1 MHTSLSMSV
10 SFDKLREKEV
20 INARDGK
27 VLGCIC
33 DLELDICSGRITH
46 IVLPPY
52 GSIIV
57 FSKTKNKIYIPW
69 DNIDRIG
76 DDVIIVR
83 CVDIPEP
90 PKKRK

>member
-1 MHTSLSMSV
+1 MSV

-69 DNIDRIG
+69 DNIERIG